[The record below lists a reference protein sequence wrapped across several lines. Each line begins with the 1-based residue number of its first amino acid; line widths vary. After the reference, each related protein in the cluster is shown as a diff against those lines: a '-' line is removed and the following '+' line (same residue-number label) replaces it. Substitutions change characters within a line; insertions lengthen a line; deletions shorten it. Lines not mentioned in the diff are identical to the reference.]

1 MAVKQARWIAL
12 LWLFGMGSLALS
24 LWASAVLVA
33 GAITWQE
40 SVWAVLFGS
49 AFLAVGAILV
59 VRRPDAVVGRICL
72 LTGMVMALA
81 ADMRTLAIVL
91 DRQPGPI
98 PPIAAVAANLAT
110 VGTSFAALIL
120 GAVLLARFPDGRDRG
135 RLAAVADITIVLASA
150 ILLATL
156 FVPGPIDAQW
166 LMLPT
171 VNPLGVDALATINA
185 GDLSSASLAVYG
197 VSVIASAAILVR
209 RYRRSGSVVRAQ
221 VRWVAAAGIVPIV
234 LFLALLGGGGL
245 IPSGVGDL
253 LWTAWILSTSLLPIA
268 IGIAVLRYR
277 LYDIDRIVSR
287 SISYA
292 IVTGILGAT
301 FVLTILGLQALL
313 VSFTQSQTIA
323 VAASTLVAASLFQ
336 PLRRRVQRS
345 VDRRFDRARVDGDQT
360 ATAFAERLRDVVEV
374 DAVAGD
380 LARTIERSVKPSAQ
394 GLWLRG
400 GAE

>member
-1 MAVKQARWIAL
+1 MAVSQARWIAL

-33 GAITWQE
+33 GTITLPE
-40 SVWAVLFGS
+40 AVWALLFGS
-49 AFLAVGAILV
+49 AFLAVGATLV

-72 LTGMVMALA
+72 LTGLLMAVS
-81 ADMRTLAIVL
+81 ADMRTLAIML

-98 PPIAAVAANLAT
+98 PPIAAVAASLSS
-110 VGTSFAALIL
+110 VGTLFAALIL
-120 GAVLLARFPDGRDRG
+120 AAVLLARFPNGRDRG
-135 RLAAVADITIVLASA
+135 RLAAVADITIALASA
-150 ILLATL
+150 ILVVTL
-156 FVPGPIDAQW
+156 FVPGPIDVQW
-166 LMLPT
+166 LQLPT
-171 VNPLGVDALATINA
+171 ANPLGVEALATISA
-185 GDLSSASLAVYG
+185 GDLSTASLVVYG
-197 VSVIASAAILVR
+197 ISVIASAAILVR

-221 VRWVAAAGIVPIV
+221 IRWVAAAGIVPIV
-234 LFLALLGGGGL
+234 LFLALLGVGNL
-245 IPSGVGDL
+245 VPSGVGDV
-253 LWTAWILSTSLLPIA
+253 LWSAWILSTTLLPIA

-287 SISYA
+287 TISYA

-301 FVLTILGLQALL
+301 FVLTILGLQAML

-345 VDRRFDRARVDGDQT
+345 VDRRFDRARVDGDVT
-360 ATAFAERLRDVVEV
+360 AAAFAERLRDVVEV

-400 GAE
+400 TAK